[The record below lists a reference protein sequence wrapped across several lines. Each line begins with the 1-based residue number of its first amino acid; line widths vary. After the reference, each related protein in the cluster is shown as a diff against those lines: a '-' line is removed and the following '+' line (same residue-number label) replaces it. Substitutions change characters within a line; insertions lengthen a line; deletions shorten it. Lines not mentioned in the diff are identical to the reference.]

1 MAENES
7 RVGAI
12 KYLYLTYWSP
22 EKTVAMNLM
31 YYIAGRGFYAEYRVE
46 DGSKMKSKHNRL

>member
-1 MAENES
+1 VAENES